1 MWVAIKT
8 IWIVNCLGCMK
19 SSFFKVVICALAL
32 ISFSVPAK
40 VDLTVNITGFSND
53 SGNCF
58 VALFRPEDSFP
69 EITKQFKGKV
79 VAITNKS
86 VVMLFENIPKGKYAV
101 AVFHDVNKNGVLDK
115 NLFGAPTEKYG
126 FSNNA
131 RETFSA
137 PSFGKA
143 CINLD
148 VDKSIS
154 IKVK

>member
-1 MWVAIKT
+1 
-8 IWIVNCLGCMK
+8 MK
-19 SSFFKVVICALAL
+19 SSFFKIAICALGL
-32 ISFSVPAK
+32 ISSDVPAR
-40 VDLTVNITGFSND
+40 VNLTVNITGFSND

-58 VALFRPEDSFP
+58 VALFRPNDSFP
-69 EITKQFKGKV
+69 SLNKQFKGKV
-79 VAITNKS
+79 IAISNKS
-86 VVMLFENIPKGKYAV
+86 AVLLFENLLQGKYAV
-101 AVFHDVNKNGVLDK
+101 AVFHDENKNGVLDK

-137 PSFGKA
+137 PSFNKA

-148 VDKSIS
+148 NDKSVS